1 MNFIRTAVH
10 RPIGTLMAYAIVLLL
25 GVTSLLGLPLDLLP
39 ELSFP
44 RLSISTDY
52 PGAGPEEVENLVTRV
67 LEEAVSAAVGVK
79 DVFST
84 SS

>member
-52 PGAGPEEVENLVTRV
+52 PGA
-67 LEEAVSAAVGVK
+67 
-79 DVFST
+79 
-84 SS
+84 